1 MGHHQGGPTGHFWCR
16 PYRHALSNVTAF
28 RTTQNMKMTTNNPS
42 ISKRPFLSDAM
53 IVKEDRGGSYQVM
66 MAEKRKM
73 SKEEQR
79 KIIQKLQKLAGHQLK
94 VKFRR
99 EH

>member
-1 MGHHQGGPTGHFWCR
+1 MGHQHGVSRGLSRGH
-16 PYRHALSNVTAF
+16 PYRHDLSNVTAF
-28 RTTQNMKMTTNNPS
+28 RTTQNMKMTTNNP
-42 ISKRPFLSDAM
+42 RPFLSDVM
-53 IVKEDRGGSYQVM
+53 IVKEDRGGSYEVM
-66 MAEKRKM
+66 VVEKRKM